1 VEPLKEAELFERLER
16 LEISI
21 NLLWQEVVYV
31 KDKLEYVR

>member
-1 VEPLKEAELFERLER
+1 VEPLKEAELLERLER